1 MDQKVND
8 SELKHNS
15 RTPVRFRVV
24 QSNLPG
30 QEDTYS
36 ATVIRRDTLTIDD
49 LIRRIMSKRSELRP
63 ETLRTVFSLIKN
75 ELYEALEDG
84 YNVDFEF
91 GRVDVTLGGAFV
103 HPSDRYDADIHLLQP
118 RLNPSPLMKQRVAR
132 LKGINDTYNASRNGL
147 QLEYIT
153 DANLPIPSGEAGN
166 RNIIPTDFKGM
177 LSIYGRYIRISG
189 DNPANGLAFHC
200 QETGETYTVSPDE
213 LLYNT
218 ASRLIVCPSFPPHRR
233 LMDADGHHAVFKEP
247 PPHPSSPEGNP
258 SLSSHRPYAG
268 MKSLQIKPL
277 APYLFIYFHLTYHIS
292 TIHMERT
299 ACFT

>member
-8 SELKHNS
+8 TDLKHNN

-36 ATVIRRDTLTIDD
+36 ATVVRRDTLTIDD
-49 LIRRIMSKRSELRP
+49 LIRRIMEKRSELRP

-103 HPSDRYDADIHLLQP
+103 HPSDRYDGNTHLLQP

-153 DANLPIPSGEAGN
+153 SPMPASRSPPAKQATATSSRPTSKGCCPSMAATSASVETIRPTASPSIAKRRVKPIPSAPTN
-166 RNIIPTDFKGM
+166 CYTIPPRASSSAPPSPSPKA
-177 LSIYGRYIRISG
+177 
-189 DNPANGLAFHC
+189 PGL
-200 QETGETYTVSPDE
+200 
-213 LLYNT
+213 
-218 ASRLIVCPSFPPHRR
+218 
-233 LMDADGHHAVFKEP
+233 
-247 PPHPSSPEGNP
+247 
-258 SLSSHRPYAG
+258 
-268 MKSLQIKPL
+268 
-277 APYLFIYFHLTYHIS
+277 
-292 TIHMERT
+292 
-299 ACFT
+299 

>member
-36 ATVIRRDTLTIDD
+36 ATVVRRDTLTIDD
-49 LIRRIMSKRSELRP
+49 LIRRIMGKRSELRP

-91 GRVDVTLGGAFV
+91 GRVDVTVGGAFV
-103 HPSDRYDADIHLLQP
+103 HPSDRYDADTHLLQP

-132 LKGINDTYNASRNGL
+132 LKGINDTYTASNWSTSLMRTSRSRPAK
-147 QLEYIT
+147 QATAMSSRPTSKECCPSMAIT
-153 DANLPIPSGEAGN
+153 SASVEITQP
-166 RNIIPTDFKGM
+166 M
-177 LSIYGRYIRISG
+177 
-189 DNPANGLAFHC
+189 
-200 QETGETYTVSPDE
+200 VSPFIAKRRVKPIQSAPTNYYTI
-213 LLYNT
+213 LRR
-218 ASRLIVCPSFPPHRR
+218 ASSSAPLSPSPKAHGR
-233 LMDADGHHAVFKEP
+233 
-247 PPHPSSPEGNP
+247 
-258 SLSSHRPYAG
+258 
-268 MKSLQIKPL
+268 
-277 APYLFIYFHLTYHIS
+277 
-292 TIHMERT
+292 
-299 ACFT
+299 

>member
-36 ATVIRRDTLTIDD
+36 ATVVRRDTLTIDD
-49 LIRRIMSKRSELRP
+49 LIRRIMGKRSELRP

-91 GRVDVTLGGAFV
+91 GRVDVTVGGAFV
-103 HPSDRYDADIHLLQP
+103 HPSDRYDADTHLLQP

-166 RNIIPTDFKGM
+166 RNVIPTDFKGM

-189 DNPANGLAFHC
+189 DNPANGLTFHC
-200 QETGETYTVSPDE
+200 QETGETYTVRPNE

-218 ASRLIVCPSFPPHRR
+218 ASRLIVCPTFP
-233 LMDADGHHAVFKEP
+233 
-247 PPHPSSPEGNP
+247 
-258 SLSSHRPYAG
+258 
-268 MKSLQIKPL
+268 
-277 APYLFIYFHLTYHIS
+277 LT
-292 TIHMERT
+292 
-299 ACFT
+299 

>member
-24 QSNLPG
+24 PSNLPG

-49 LIRRIMSKRSELRP
+49 LIRRIMGKRSELRP

-103 HPSDRYDADIHLLQP
+103 HPSDRYDADTHLLQP

-147 QLEYIT
+147 LLEYIT

-200 QETGETYTVSPDE
+200 QETGETYTASPDE

-218 ASRLIVCPSFPPHRR
+218 ASRLIVCPTFP
-233 LMDADGHHAVFKEP
+233 LT
-247 PPHPSSPEGNP
+247 EGSWTLTVTTQYSRN
-258 SLSSHRPYAG
+258 R
-268 MKSLQIKPL
+268 
-277 APYLFIYFHLTYHIS
+277 HLTQVPRKATLRFQVIAP
-292 TIHMERT
+292 MQE
-299 ACFT
+299 

>member
-36 ATVIRRDTLTIDD
+36 ATVVRRDTLTIDD
-49 LIRRIMSKRSELRP
+49 LIRRIMGKRSELRP

-91 GRVDVTLGGAFV
+91 GRVDVTVGGAFV
-103 HPSDRYDADIHLLQP
+103 HPSDRYDADTHLLQP

-166 RNIIPTDFKGM
+166 RNVIPTDFKGM

-189 DNPANGLAFHC
+189 DNPANGLTFHC
-200 QETGETYTVSPDE
+200 QETGETYTVRPNE

-218 ASRLIVCPSFPPHRR
+218 ASRLIVCPTFP
-233 LMDADGHHAVFKEP
+233 LT
-247 PPHPSSPEGNP
+247 EGSWTLTVTTQYSRN
-258 SLSSHRPYAG
+258 R
-268 MKSLQIKPL
+268 
-277 APYLFIYFHLTYHIS
+277 HLTQVPRKATLRFQVIAP
-292 TIHMERT
+292 MQE
-299 ACFT
+299 

>member
-8 SELKHNS
+8 TDLKHNN

-36 ATVIRRDTLTIDD
+36 ATVVRRDTLTIDD
-49 LIRRIMSKRSELRP
+49 LIRRIMEKRSELRP

-103 HPSDRYDADIHLLQP
+103 HPSDRYDADAHLLQP

-132 LKGINDTYNASRNGL
+132 LKGINDTYNSSRNGL
-147 QLEYIT
+147 QLEYRPAKQAT
-153 DANLPIPSGEAGN
+153 AMSS
-166 RNIIPTDFKGM
+166 RPTSKE
-177 LSIYGRYIRISG
+177 
-189 DNPANGLAFHC
+189 C
-200 QETGETYTVSPDE
+200 
-213 LLYNT
+213 
-218 ASRLIVCPSFPPHRR
+218 CPSMAVTSASVEITQPMASPSIAKRRVKPIQSAPTNCYTIPRRASSSAPPS
-233 LMDADGHHAVFKEP
+233 
-247 PPHPSSPEGNP
+247 PSP
-258 SLSSHRPYAG
+258 
-268 MKSLQIKPL
+268 K
-277 APYLFIYFHLTYHIS
+277 APGL
-292 TIHMERT
+292 
-299 ACFT
+299 

>member
-103 HPSDRYDADIHLLQP
+103 HPSAHYDANAHLLQP
-118 RLNPSPLMKQRVAR
+118 RLNHSPLMKQRVAR
-132 LKGINDTYNASRNGL
+132 LKGINDTYTASRNGL

-153 DANLPIPSGEAGN
+153 DANLPISSGEAGN
-166 RNIIPTDFKGM
+166 RNVIPTDFKGM

-200 QETGETYTVSPDE
+200 QETGETYTVSPNE

-218 ASRLIVCPSFPPHRR
+218 ASRLIVCPTFPLTQGSWTLTVTTQYSRNR
-233 LMDADGHHAVFKEP
+233 
-247 PPHPSSPEGNP
+247 
-258 SLSSHRPYAG
+258 
-268 MKSLQIKPL
+268 
-277 APYLFIYFHLTYHIS
+277 HLTQVPRKATLRFQVIAP
-292 TIHMERT
+292 MQERC
-299 ACFT
+299 AYR

>member
-49 LIRRIMSKRSELRP
+49 LIRRIMGKRSELRP

-103 HPSDRYDADIHLLQP
+103 PPSAHYDANAHLLQP

-153 DANLPIPSGEAGN
+153 DANLSISSGEAGN
-166 RNIIPTDFKGM
+166 RNVIPTDFKGM

-189 DNPANGLAFHC
+189 DNPANGLTFHC
-200 QETGETYTVSPDE
+200 QETGETCTVRPDE

-218 ASRLIVCPSFPPHRR
+218 ASRLIVCPSFP
-233 LMDADGHHAVFKEP
+233 LT
-247 PPHPSSPEGNP
+247 EGSWTLTVTTQYSRN
-258 SLSSHRPYAG
+258 R
-268 MKSLQIKPL
+268 
-277 APYLFIYFHLTYHIS
+277 HLTQVPRKATLSFQVIAP
-292 TIHMERT
+292 MQE
-299 ACFT
+299 

>member
-8 SELKHNS
+8 TDLKHNN

-36 ATVIRRDTLTIDD
+36 ATVVRRDTLTIDD
-49 LIRRIMSKRSELRP
+49 LIRRIMEKRSELRP

-103 HPSDRYDADIHLLQP
+103 HPSDRYDADAHLLQP

-132 LKGINDTYNASRNGL
+132 LKGINDTYNSSRNGL

-153 DANLPIPSGEAGN
+153 DASLPIPSGEAGN
-166 RNIIPTDFKGM
+166 RNDPVRR
-177 LSIYGRYIRISG
+177 SRQ
-189 DNPANGLAFHC
+189 PQCH
-200 QETGETYTVSPDE
+200 PD
-213 LLYNT
+213 
-218 ASRLIVCPSFPPHRR
+218 RLQRNVVHLWPLHPHQWR
-233 LMDADGHHAVFKEP
+233 
-247 PPHPSSPEGNP
+247 
-258 SLSSHRPYAG
+258 
-268 MKSLQIKPL
+268 
-277 APYLFIYFHLTYHIS
+277 
-292 TIHMERT
+292 
-299 ACFT
+299 